1 MNQVP
6 AWQTQLLQVTVLF
19 DSCGLL
25 GKCCAQRQ
33 NSCFWQRTDSFEWYL
48 WTFNHTSLKYFLL
61 WKGKRKVMKSN
72 GSSHVNSLLKNMA
85 LYAAGGG
92 CLRLD
97 SQQVIEPWKDPL
109 KTSQFRKPPYGFQV
123 YVVVLMQ
130 WGGDPIIPSNIF
142 LVSLWLVWSQL
153 SWSCHIVWW
162 PKMLEFNTQ
171 ISSCCLAVAEDGIKK
186 SNKIESPQSGWS
198 QRQI

>member
-1 MNQVP
+1 
-6 AWQTQLLQVTVLF
+6 
-19 DSCGLL
+19 
-25 GKCCAQRQ
+25 
-33 NSCFWQRTDSFEWYL
+33 
-48 WTFNHTSLKYFLL
+48 
-61 WKGKRKVMKSN
+61 
-72 GSSHVNSLLKNMA
+72 MA
-85 LYAAGGG
+85 SYAAGGG

-109 KTSQFRKPPYGFQV
+109 KTSQFRKPPCGFQV

-198 QRQI
+198 QRQVIDSANLSSWCSFHVRLDLGSKILNRKCYCHFHFSRLDKSSRIPLIT